1 MWKPFALALI
11 VSCAHADAPSR
22 PAPPRAKIA
31 HTPPKPPPY
40 DLATDRARIA
50 SLAREELGAKVDVEI
65 AQDVFVLVAAPGW
78 NERALEESTSLTTHA
93 IDAYYTGRF
102 DIKPARAI
110 GVYLF
115 PEEKSYQAY
124 CRAHL
129 GGACDS
135 PFGMYHPDLRR
146 IVMNAGPGLGTLT
159 HELVHPIIEADFP
172 RAPIWLNEGIA
183 SLFEAPV
190 IPRKGE
196 IHGVKNWRLPRL
208 LAGMK
213 SAAERKD
220 ARLDTLF
227 GMTDEA
233 FREESLEK
241 LHYAT
246 ARYVCQWLDARGLL
260 WPFYRAFRDHVADDA
275 TGEKAFAAVTHRTPG
290 EANAAWT
297 AWVKAL

>member
-1 MWKPFALALI
+1 VWKPLALALI
-11 VSCAHADAPSR
+11 VSCAHADAPPR
-22 PAPPRAKIA
+22 PELVRAPP
-31 HTPPKPPPY
+31 PKPY
-40 DLATDRARIA
+40 DLAADRARIA
-50 SLAREELGAKVDVEI
+50 SVAREELGPKAGVEV

-102 DIKPARAI
+102 DTKPARAI

-213 SAAERKD
+213 SAAERRD
-220 ARLDTLF
+220 ARLDALF

-260 WPFYRAFRDHVADDA
+260 WPFYRAFRDRFSEDP
-275 TGEKAFAAVTHRTPG
+275 TGAKAFAAVTHQTPG